1 MKLRTKTVI
10 IFMVMTFLL
19 VGIVHTISST
29 ILLNSYNQLEQK
41 GVSETAARV
50 QGALLNQYSTMAT
63 KAGDWATWDDSYEF
77 VQDNNSAFSQTNL
90 VPYQFVNLDLNF
102 LLYFNSSGRYVD
114 GMGFDLV
121 NATEIPVPR
130 SLLTL
135 ITSNDRIWNF
145 QDVNG
150 SLAGVVL
157 TPHGPLLLASRPI
170 LTTLGEGPV
179 RGAVIFARYFDSQY
193 VESLSK
199 TVHLPL
205 NLTLFNSW
213 RGLANSFTSTEPSI
227 YVHPLN
233 ATSIV
238 GYVVMDDV
246 DGRPALVLAAT
257 MSRDTY
263 QRGLQTLNYVDLSVS
278 AACVLFSFAMLAL
291 VQTSVLSRLHKLH
304 AQVTSIG
311 NKNARSAKVSVSGN
325 DEISYLGRS
334 INGMLVEIEKKTLQ
348 LQKAERFSAIGE
360 LATMVAH
367 DLRNPLQGIANAVF
381 YLKRA
386 NPSAGAKE
394 KGVLEVIEEDVKY
407 SNKILSDLLDY
418 SRDLRLELKETNPQL
433 LLKQSLSAI
442 MIPENVRVRDE
453 SENNPTLRLDVD
465 KIKRAFVNII
475 SNAIDAMP
483 NGGSLLIQSRES
495 DHRVDFI
502 FADSGVGI
510 EKESLGKLFAPLY
523 TTKARGMGF
532 GLAIAKQV
540 AEAHGGRISVESTLG
555 KGTAFTISLPLNG
568 DSKGGENLE

>member
-10 IFMVMTFLL
+10 IFMVMTLLL
-19 VGIVHTISST
+19 VGIVHAISST
-29 ILLNSYNQLEQK
+29 IVLDSYLGLEQK

-50 QGALLNQYSTMAT
+50 QGALLNQYSAMAIKT
-63 KAGDWATWDDSYEF
+63 GDWATWDDSYEF

-90 VPYQFVNLDLNF
+90 VPNQFVNLDLNF
-102 LLYFNSSGRYVD
+102 ILYFNSSGRYVD

-121 NATEIPVPR
+121 NATQIPVPR

-170 LTTLGEGPV
+170 LTTLGEGPI
-179 RGAVIFARYFDSQY
+179 RGAVIFARYFDTQY
-193 VESLSK
+193 VKSLSK

-205 NLTLFNSW
+205 NLTLFSSW

-246 DGRPALVLAAT
+246 DGRPALVLEAT

-263 QRGLQTLNYVDLSVS
+263 QRGLLTLTYVDLSVS
-278 AACVLFSFAMLAL
+278 AASVLFSFAMLAL
-291 VQTSVLSRLHKLH
+291 VQKWVLSRLHKLH

-311 NKNARSAKVSVSGN
+311 NKSISSAKVSVSGN

-334 INGMLVEIEKKTLQ
+334 INGMLEEIEKTTLQ
-348 LQKAERFSAIGE
+348 LQKSERFSAIGE

-465 KIKRAFVNII
+465 KIKRAFVNIV

-555 KGTAFTISLPLNG
+555 KGTTFTISLPLNG